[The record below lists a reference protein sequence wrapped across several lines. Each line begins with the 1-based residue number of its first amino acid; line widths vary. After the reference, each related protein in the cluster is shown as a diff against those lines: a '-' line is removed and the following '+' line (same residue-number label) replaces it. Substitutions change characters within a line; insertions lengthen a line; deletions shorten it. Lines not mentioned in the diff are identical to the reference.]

1 MYSDVDLG
9 YLYPVALTSDG
20 QIWYAEVR
28 SMLVRQS
35 LSWLVY
41 AVTHWWQKNLKFY
54 HFLDLGIL

>member
-41 AVTHWWQKNLKFY
+41 AATGGKKTLNFTI
-54 HFLDLGIL
+54 F